1 MFRCRPVSAL
11 RHPASDR
18 DSEYQAKFTEVQNLL
33 DGPQSS
39 PYTRPLMDRGKSLVG
54 YWHHHHRRPAVRSG
68 RKGRGAAS
76 NYSPQKILSTAHFW
90 CNTNYVNLTAALDWD
105 DASAPGAAMP
115 HGNSLLGARHR
126 RL

>member
-39 PYTRPLMDRGKSLVG
+39 PYTRPLIDRGKSLVG
-54 YWHHHHRRPAVRSG
+54 YWHHHHRRPAVQSAQEKAVG
-68 RKGRGAAS
+68 RRQTTLRPAV
-76 NYSPQKILSTAHFW
+76 LSTAHFW
-90 CNTNYVNLTAALDWD
+90 CNV
-105 DASAPGAAMP
+105 
-115 HGNSLLGARHR
+115 R
-126 RL
+126 